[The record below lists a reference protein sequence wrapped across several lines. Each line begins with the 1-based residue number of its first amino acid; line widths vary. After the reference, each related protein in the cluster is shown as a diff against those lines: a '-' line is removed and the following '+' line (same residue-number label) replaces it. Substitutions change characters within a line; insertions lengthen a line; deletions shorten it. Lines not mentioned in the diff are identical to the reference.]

1 MPVRWP
7 ASQGSKQE
15 LKNNYQGFDMSPDR
29 TVIHVLFF
37 VGKSGQP
44 TVLPLTDAYEVV
56 VHPSLNPDKKKPI
69 ALEINPSS
77 SASAPG
83 MLQVASF
90 TALYGDNGCGK
101 TEMLLGLCE
110 GLTDW
115 RPQSKV
121 GMLWENQQGLQ
132 LSCGATFEESDL
144 RSDLT
149 IHRDPTVLVPD
160 FSTVFYTTSPFE
172 RVRRG
177 RLRRRG
183 VKDVSPRFGK
193 DVESELVAAF
203 NAYPY
208 LKGRVDFVGKAQ
220 VELKLKPFS
229 LLELVTDYG
238 RSKLTNY
245 ESSDSVLKKHIQNMD
260 RNSLPEIKFILSF
273 AILNC
278 VDRISG
284 LDANELI
291 DDLLEM
297 IQTHDTDLNFLLYN
311 PPTLDD
317 RLTENA
323 LLAQQL
329 AKASHALSVIQLLF
343 EDINSWRR
351 NSSLAHLDEKVG
363 HHIREHGKLIGE
375 VSDLGLLQFSFKQ
388 LSSGQA
394 SMMSL
399 YCSTARAFGEFE
411 RESQDRLM
419 LLCIDEGEM
428 FMHPKWQRM
437 YIDSLLKFIGQ
448 FGSLAKR
455 THVFISTHSLIVAA
469 DTPAGRLF
477 DLDNQQLTN
486 AFGYTPKQ
494 TLNSVFAV
502 GDFTGEF
509 NLNLL
514 TKLSD
519 VLNRKDQDLESIRHA
534 WQIADTLANDELR
547 HHVQQQL
554 SVLIG
559 GPHAQA

>member
-7 ASQGSKQE
+7 ASQDSKQE

-56 VHPSLNPDKKKPI
+56 VYPSEGPPDIPPFT
-69 ALEINPSS
+69 LEIAPSS
-77 SASAPG
+77 RTSSRQQ
-83 MLQVASF
+83 LDVASF
-90 TALYGDNGCGK
+90 TTLYGENGSGK
-101 TEMLLGLCE
+101 TEMLLGVCE
-110 GLTDW
+110 GLADW
-115 RPQSKV
+115 ESKSKV
-121 GMLWENQQGLQ
+121 SILWETEQGLY
-132 LSCGATFEESDL
+132 LSKGLSLNKTRLLSSLQITQDKFCV
-144 RSDLT
+144 
-149 IHRDPTVLVPD
+149 PPD
-160 FSTVFYTTSPFE
+160 FSAVFYSTSPFE
-172 RVRRG
+172 KVRRAL
-177 RLRRRG
+177 LRRRK
-183 VKDVSPRFGK
+183 VKDVSPRFGLV
-193 DVESELVAAF
+193 VESEMVAAF
-203 NAYPY
+203 NAYPF
-208 LKGRVDFVGKAQ
+208 LKDKATFVSEATA
-220 VELKLKPFS
+220 EIKLKPAS
-229 LLELVTDYG
+229 LVDLVKSYSADGARTYKALEPEMKTRLHEIDRRSSVQTRFICSFAVLECLDRVTDEQ
-238 RSKLTNY
+238 LH
-245 ESSDSVLKKHIQNMD
+245 L
-260 RNSLPEIKFILSF
+260 
-273 AILNC
+273 
-278 VDRISG
+278 
-284 LDANELI
+284 LI
-291 DDLLEM
+291 DTLLAMIKVHGPWLNDLLLVDFP
-297 IQTHDTDLNFLLYN
+297 QLLLLAGNDFLAEQL
-311 PPTLDD
+311 LKA
-317 RLTENA
+317 RNA
-323 LLAQQL
+323 LD
-329 AKASHALSVIQLLF
+329 VVRPLF
-343 EDINSWRR
+343 KNVNTWRR
-351 NSSLAHLDEKVG
+351 LASLAYLDEQAG
-363 HHIREHGKLIGE
+363 HQIRQHEGVFSE
-375 VSDLGLLQFSFKQ
+375 VAALGLLKFSFKQ